1 MTFPQPV
8 GASTAV
14 FMSREEPEAVRRSDM
29 VLLLDDDETFRHAL
43 AANLSDDGYRVCEF
57 ARPADVP
64 PLPLP
69 EAITML
75 IVDFEMGGENGLAF
89 ADRFHV
95 SHPDVPVVMLTA
107 YWSDYL
113 DREIGA
119 RDFITLRR
127 KPVDYDELARLLP
140 PHG

>member
-1 MTFPQPV
+1 
-8 GASTAV
+8 
-14 FMSREEPEAVRRSDM
+14 M
-29 VLLLDDDETFRHAL
+29 VLLLDDDDAFRHAL
-43 AANLSDDGYRVCEF
+43 AANLIDDGYRVRDF

-89 ADRFHV
+89 ADRFHA
-95 SHPDVPVVMLTA
+95 SHPDAPVVMLTA

-140 PHG
+140 PHVENP